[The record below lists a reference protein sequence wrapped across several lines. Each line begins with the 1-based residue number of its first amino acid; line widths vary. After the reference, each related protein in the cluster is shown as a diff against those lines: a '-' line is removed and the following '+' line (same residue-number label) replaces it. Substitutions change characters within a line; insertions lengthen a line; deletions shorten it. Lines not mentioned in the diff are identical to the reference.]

1 MFSFKLKTH
10 KLNTTYS
17 EPHFFILNKGN
28 HSGKP
33 MNDPCPNCFVCI
45 CSTEEEKEMLYWL
58 VMGLCQGRVFEKY
71 LCCSVIPFVR
81 INDVKKTLN
90 WLSFNH
96 TAKIIQY
103 KKKVIAIQKVQQAR
117 NNLLQQLQQL
127 QTLQK
132 ALVFDLMNWKSCLV
146 RDSNPQLPV

>member
-45 CSTEEEKEMLYWL
+45 CSSEEEKEMLYWL
-58 VMGLCQGRVFEKY
+58 VMGLCQGRVFEQY
-71 LCCSVIPFVR
+71 LCGSVIPFVR

-96 TAKIIQY
+96 TAKLIQY
-103 KKKVIAIQKVQQAR
+103 KKKVIAIQKVQQAK
-117 NNLLQQLQQL
+117 NSILQQLQSL
-127 QTLQK
+127 QSLQK
-132 ALVFDLMNWKSCLV
+132 VLVSDLMK
-146 RDSNPQLPV
+146 

>member
-10 KLNTTYS
+10 RLNTNYL

-45 CSTEEEKEMLYWL
+45 CSSEEEKEMLYWL
-58 VMGLCQGRVFEKY
+58 VMGLCQGRVFEQY
-71 LCCSVIPFVR
+71 LCGSVIPFVR
-81 INDVKKTLN
+81 INDVKKALN

-96 TAKIIQY
+96 TAKLVQY
-103 KKKVIAIQKVQQAR
+103 KKKVIAIQKVQQAK
-117 NNLLQQLQQL
+117 NSILQQLQSL
-127 QTLQK
+127 QSLQK
-132 ALVFDLMNWKSCLV
+132 VLVSDLMK
-146 RDSNPQLPV
+146 

>member
-10 KLNTTYS
+10 KLNTAYS

-45 CSTEEEKEMLYWL
+45 CSSEEEKEMLYWL
-58 VMGLCQGRVFEKY
+58 VMGLCQGRVFEQY
-71 LCCSVIPFVR
+71 LCGSVIPFVR

-96 TAKIIQY
+96 TAKLVQY
-103 KKKVIAIQKVQQAR
+103 KKKVIAIQKVQQAK
-117 NNLLQQLQQL
+117 NTILQQLQSL
-127 QTLQK
+127 QSLQK
-132 ALVFDLMNWKSCLV
+132 VLVSDLI
-146 RDSNPQLPV
+146 R

>member
-10 KLNTTYS
+10 KLNTNYS

-45 CSTEEEKEMLYWL
+45 CSSEEEREMLYWL
-58 VMGLCQGRVFEKY
+58 VMGLSQGRVFEQY
-71 LCCSVIPFVR
+71 LCGSVIPFVR
-81 INDVKKTLN
+81 INDVKKALN

-96 TAKIIQY
+96 TAQLVQY
-103 KKKVIAIQKVQQAR
+103 KKKVIAIQKVQQAK
-117 NNLLQQLQQL
+117 NTILQQLQSL
-127 QTLQK
+127 QSLQK
-132 ALVFDLMNWKSCLV
+132 VLVSDLM
-146 RDSNPQLPV
+146 R

>member
-10 KLNTTYS
+10 KLNTAYS

-45 CSTEEEKEMLYWL
+45 CSSEEEKEMLYWL
-58 VMGLCQGRVFEKY
+58 VMGLCQGRVFEQY
-71 LCCSVIPFVR
+71 LCGSVIPFVR

-96 TAKIIQY
+96 TAKLVQY
-103 KKKVIAIQKVQQAR
+103 KKKVIAIQKVQQAK
-117 NNLLQQLQQL
+117 NTILQQLQSL
-127 QTLQK
+127 QSLQK
-132 ALVFDLMNWKSCLV
+132 VLVSDLMK
-146 RDSNPQLPV
+146 

>member
-10 KLNTTYS
+10 KLNTNYS

-45 CSTEEEKEMLYWL
+45 CSSEEEREMLYWL
-58 VMGLCQGRVFEKY
+58 VMGLSQGRVFEQY
-71 LCCSVIPFVR
+71 LCGSVIPFVR
-81 INDVKKTLN
+81 INDVKKALN

-96 TAKIIQY
+96 TAQLVQY
-103 KKKVIAIQKVQQAR
+103 KKKVIAIQKVQQAK
-117 NNLLQQLQQL
+117 NSILQQLQSL
-127 QTLQK
+127 QSLQK
-132 ALVFDLMNWKSCLV
+132 VLVSDLM
-146 RDSNPQLPV
+146 R

>member
-10 KLNTTYS
+10 KLNATYS

-33 MNDPCPNCFVCI
+33 MNAPCPNCFVCI

-58 VMGLCQGRVFEKY
+58 VMGLCQGRVFEQY
-71 LCCSVIPFVR
+71 LCGSVIPFVR
-81 INDVKKTLN
+81 INDVKKALN

-96 TAKIIQY
+96 TAKLVQY
-103 KKKVIAIQKVQQAR
+103 KKKVIAIQKVQQAK
-117 NNLLQQLQQL
+117 NSILQQLQSL
-127 QTLQK
+127 QSLQK
-132 ALVFDLMNWKSCLV
+132 VLVSDLMK
-146 RDSNPQLPV
+146 

>member
-1 MFSFKLKTH
+1 MFSFKLKTN
-10 KLNTTYS
+10 KLNATYS

-45 CSTEEEKEMLYWL
+45 CSSEEEKEMLYWL
-58 VMGLCQGRVFEKY
+58 VMGLCQGRVFEQY
-71 LCCSVIPFVR
+71 LCGSVIPFVR

-96 TAKIIQY
+96 TAKLVQY
-103 KKKVIAIQKVQQAR
+103 KKKVIAIQKVQQAK
-117 NNLLQQLQQL
+117 NSILQQLQSL
-127 QTLQK
+127 QSLQK
-132 ALVFDLMNWKSCLV
+132 VLVSDLMK
-146 RDSNPQLPV
+146 

>member
-10 KLNTTYS
+10 KLNATYS

-45 CSTEEEKEMLYWL
+45 CSSEEEKEMLYWL
-58 VMGLCQGRVFEKY
+58 VMGLCQGRVFEQY
-71 LCCSVIPFVR
+71 LCGSVISFVR
-81 INDVKKTLN
+81 INDVKKALN

-96 TAKIIQY
+96 TAKLVQY
-103 KKKVIAIQKVQQAR
+103 KKKVIAIQKVQQAK
-117 NNLLQQLQQL
+117 NSILQQLQNL
-127 QTLQK
+127 QSLQK
-132 ALVFDLMNWKSCLV
+132 VLVSDLMK
-146 RDSNPQLPV
+146 

>member
-10 KLNTTYS
+10 KLNATYS
-17 EPHFFILNKGN
+17 DPHFFILNKGK

-45 CSTEEEKEMLYWL
+45 CSSEEEKEILYWL

-71 LCCSVIPFVR
+71 LCGSVIPFVR
-81 INDVKKTLN
+81 INDVKKALN

-96 TAKIIQY
+96 TAKLVQY
-103 KKKVIAIQKVQQAR
+103 KKKVIAIQKVQQAK
-117 NNLLQQLQQL
+117 NTILQQLQSL
-127 QTLQK
+127 QSLQK
-132 ALVFDLMNWKSCLV
+132 VLVADLMK
-146 RDSNPQLPV
+146 

>member
-1 MFSFKLKTH
+1 MFTFKLKTH

-45 CSTEEEKEMLYWL
+45 CSSEEEKEMLYWL

-71 LCCSVIPFVR
+71 LYGSVIPFVR
-81 INDVKKTLN
+81 INDVKKALN

-96 TAKIIQY
+96 TANLVQY
-103 KKKVIAIQKVQQAR
+103 KKKVIAIQKVQQAK
-117 NNLLQQLQQL
+117 NTILQQLQSL
-127 QTLQK
+127 QSLQK
-132 ALVFDLMNWKSCLV
+132 VLVSDLM
-146 RDSNPQLPV
+146 R

>member
-10 KLNTTYS
+10 KLNTAYS

-45 CSTEEEKEMLYWL
+45 CSSEEEKEMLYWL
-58 VMGLCQGRVFEKY
+58 VMGLCQGRVFEQY
-71 LCCSVIPFVR
+71 LCGSVIPFVR

-96 TAKIIQY
+96 TAKLVQY
-103 KKKVIAIQKVQQAR
+103 KKKVIAIQKVQQAK
-117 NNLLQQLQQL
+117 NTILQQLQSL
-127 QTLQK
+127 QSLQK
-132 ALVFDLMNWKSCLV
+132 VLVSDLM
-146 RDSNPQLPV
+146 R

>member
-10 KLNTTYS
+10 KLNATYS

-33 MNDPCPNCFVCI
+33 MYDPCHNCFVCI

-58 VMGLCQGRVFEKY
+58 VMGLCQGRVFEQY
-71 LCCSVIPFVR
+71 LCGSVIPFVR
-81 INDVKKTLN
+81 INDVKKALN

-96 TAKIIQY
+96 TAKLVQY
-103 KKKVIAIQKVQQAR
+103 KKKVIAIQKVQQAK
-117 NNLLQQLQQL
+117 NTILQQLQSL
-127 QTLQK
+127 QSLQK
-132 ALVFDLMNWKSCLV
+132 VLVSDLM
-146 RDSNPQLPV
+146 R

>member
-10 KLNTTYS
+10 KLNATYS

-45 CSTEEEKEMLYWL
+45 CTSEEEKEMLYWL

-71 LCCSVIPFVR
+71 LCGSVIPFVR
-81 INDVKKTLN
+81 INDVKTALN

-96 TAKIIQY
+96 TAQLVQY
-103 KKKVIAIQKVQQAR
+103 KKKVIAIQKVQQAK
-117 NNLLQQLQQL
+117 NTILQQLQSL
-127 QTLQK
+127 QSLHK
-132 ALVFDLMNWKSCLV
+132 VLVADLMK
-146 RDSNPQLPV
+146 